1 MRYNHFVDESA
12 GPHDPSEIEE
22 MISLV
27 DSTLQEIRDIIA
39 QRKPIH
45 IRNVILWTIFA
56 VLGIVGAYHTSNNGK
71 NTNRLLF
78 IASGMVAGISALWW
92 TYHGIR
98 SIRPQTFHDRAD
110 IDMLLNEKIVLLR
123 IAAALKEG
131 ESVSS

>member
-45 IRNVILWTIFA
+45 IRNVIL
-56 VLGIVGAYHTSNNGK
+56 
-71 NTNRLLF
+71 
-78 IASGMVAGISALWW
+78 
-92 TYHGIR
+92 
-98 SIRPQTFHDRAD
+98 
-110 IDMLLNEKIVLLR
+110 
-123 IAAALKEG
+123 
-131 ESVSS
+131 